1 MKSKIFASSV
11 LTFLLAL
18 VVVAQWETM
27 TAAAQTPAITAYSVT
42 NIQVSA
48 VIVLDAY
55 GVSSY
60 TATVSTTKNPKTKNF
75 TNGDLITISAVN
87 CTHVPVK
94 GGENGIVVVNGAA
107 TSLLFS
113 DGGATC
119 AVKNITLTSESSSKK

>member
-27 TAAAQTPAITAYSVT
+27 TAAAQTPAITAYSVS

-48 VIVLDAY
+48 ATDLGIT
-55 GVSSY
+55 SY
-60 TATVSTTKNPKTKNF
+60 TATVTTTKNPKTKNF

-107 TSLLFS
+107 ASLLFS

-119 AVKNITLTSESSSKK
+119 AVKSIALTPKTTK